1 MRLQAGVLQAG
12 ALLATTGIGLLA
24 FLAGTQH
31 ASPRLVVLC
40 VLAAL
45 PLVLAIRRCMERLA
59 AVRHVPVAPARVA
72 VPLEQRALL
81 DNALALEA
89 WLEHAPIA
97 LFRIDG
103 TQGEGQVV
111 PLNANARKLVAPG
124 RASDPAALYR
134 QLVAQPG
141 EQPAERPGERRALLQ
156 FETERGTE
164 RALAAVSALT
174 LQGRPQRLAALMP
187 VESELEAEALNA
199 WRQLVHVLTHEIM
212 NSLTP
217 IASLS
222 RTAHDLLD
230 DALGKSAAALAPDV
244 SADLV
249 TALDAISRRADSLVD
264 FVASYRSLS
273 NLPPARP
280 ERVAL
285 GALFERVAALVGPG
299 WRARG
304 GAVRFAVAPASLEL
318 MVDPGQLEQALI
330 NLLKNAFEATA
341 DHAGQGGGQAR
352 VEARLV
358 RGARLRIEVGDDG
371 PGVPEALAAHIFTP
385 FFTTKKQG
393 GGIGLAMVRHLIHA
407 NGGTVRY
414 ARPLGR
420 GARFVITF

>member
-1 MRLQAGVLQAG
+1 MASDARVKAVALVAAAG
-12 ALLATTGIGLLA
+12 LAALA
-24 FLAGTQH
+24 FGAGR
-31 ASPRLVVLC
+31 AGDAPRLLVLC
-40 VLAAL
+40 ALAAL
-45 PLVLAIRRCMERLA
+45 PLLVALWRCLQRLA
-59 AVRHVPVAPARVA
+59 ALRPPSPPAARVET
-72 VPLEQRALL
+72 PLEQRALL

-89 WLEHAPIA
+89 RLEHAPIA
-97 LFRIDG
+97 LFRIEG
-103 TQGEGQVV
+103 TEGEGQVA

-124 RASDPAALYR
+124 RASDPDALYR
-134 QLVAQPG
+134 QLIAQ
-141 EQPAERPGERRALLQ
+141 PGERRALLQ

-164 RALAAVSALT
+164 RALVALSALT
-174 LQGRPQRLAALMP
+174 LQGKPQRLAALMP

-222 RTAHDLLD
+222 RTAHDLLGEAFD
-230 DALGKSAAALAPDV
+230 QSGAALAPDV

-273 NLPPARP
+273 NLPAAYP

-285 GALFERVAALVGPG
+285 RVLFERVAALVAPG

-304 GAVRFAVAPASLEL
+304 GAVRWSVEPASLEL

-330 NLLKNAFEATA
+330 NLLKNAFEAS
-341 DHAGQGGGQAR
+341 AGQAAPQAR

-385 FFTTKKQG
+385 FFTTRKQG
-393 GGIGLAMVRHLIHA
+393 GGIGLAMVRQLVHG

-414 ARPLGR
+414 ARPVSR

>member
-1 MRLQAGVLQAG
+1 MASETRLKAG
-12 ALLATTGIGLLA
+12 ALLALAGVALLA
-24 FLAGTQH
+24 FLGGTLRD
-31 ASPRLVVLC
+31 SPRLVVLC
-40 VLAAL
+40 ALTAL
-45 PLVLAIRRCMERLA
+45 PLAAALWRCLDRLA
-59 AVRHVPVAPARVA
+59 APQPRAPAPARSD

-89 WLEHAPIA
+89 RLEHAPIA

-103 TQGEGQVV
+103 AAGPGQVA

-124 RASDPAALYR
+124 RASDPDDLYR
-134 QLVAQPG
+134 QLMAQ
-141 EQPAERPGERRALLQ
+141 PGERRALLQ

-164 RALAAVSALT
+164 RALAALSAVT

-222 RTAHDLLD
+222 RTAYDLLD
-230 DALGKSAAALAPDV
+230 EFCTALPADV

-273 NLPPARP
+273 NVPPARP

-285 GALFERVAALVGPG
+285 GALFERVAALVGPA

-304 GAVRFAVAPASLEL
+304 GEVRFTVEPASLEL
-318 MVDPGQLEQALI
+318 MADPGQLEQALI
-330 NLLKNAFEATA
+330 NLLKNAYEATA
-341 DHAGQGGGQAR
+341 DTRGQAR
-352 VEARLV
+352 VDARLV

-371 PGVPEALAAHIFTP
+371 PGVPDALAAHIFTP

-393 GGIGLAMVRHLIHA
+393 GGIGLAMVRHLVHA

-414 ARPLGR
+414 ARSVGR